1 MTGNIRTIDEVA
13 DFLQNQYNY
22 NRNPANDVNNS
33 VSSDNWLLALKDSL
47 LSLKDGD
54 YKYVYIPIAKTS
66 DYAPTGPHSNTVDK
80 IIYNN
85 GVFLTKDNPLGL
97 TSTGVSIAGS
107 GQYITYDFKTLSDA
121 IGGFSGKTIKIEFN
135 GLPTSPPNQLALISD
150 L

>member
-33 VSSDNWLLALKDSL
+33 ISSDNWLLVLKDSL

-54 YKYVYIPIAKTS
+54 YKYMYIPITKTS
-66 DYAPTGPHSNTVDK
+66 DYTATGAHTNTVDK
-80 IIYNN
+80 MIYYN

-97 TSTGVSIAGS
+97 TSTGVSITSTGHIAYDLPSLS
-107 GQYITYDFKTLSDA
+107 GAIDGFKN
-121 IGGFSGKTIKIEFN
+121 KTIEIEFIDN
-135 GLPTSPPNQLALISD
+135 LPPINFN
-150 L
+150 